1 MWLWWTQGL
10 KDRIPARVAELIDG
24 PIGETAVSIATL
36 WELAIKS
43 NLGRIEAPSQ
53 LASASRRTLR
63 QQGFELLD
71 IDVTHVDLIAALPL
85 HHRDPFD
92 RMLIAQ
98 AQAEEMTIIT
108 VDRAF
113 EAYDVDTI
121 IF

>member
-1 MWLWWTQGL
+1 VWLWWTQGL